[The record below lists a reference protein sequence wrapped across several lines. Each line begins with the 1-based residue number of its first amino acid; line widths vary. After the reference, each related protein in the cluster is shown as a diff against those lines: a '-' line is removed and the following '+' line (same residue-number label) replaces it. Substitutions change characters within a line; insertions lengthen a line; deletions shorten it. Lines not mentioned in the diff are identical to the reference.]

1 MKTQTSDLCENR
13 LLADGAYFR
22 AQTVTQTSCF
32 QVTFTRLKKTHCGSS
47 TRQHASQTCQR
58 SCRYHTARVSWNKRY
73 WEDNAGFRNYS
84 SCWTSTP
91 PATKL
96 LEIETTTAA
105 TLLEIR
111 TTIATYLL
119 GIRNTNVAYLLGI
132 WTTTTYFLEIR
143 TTAASYLFDIRT
155 TTAHLLGGDQN
166 HHCHVLVIRTTATYL
181 LMTGT
186 TNANNLLEIRTTTA
200 TCLLVIRLTI
210 LDIRATAN

>member
-1 MKTQTSDLCENR
+1 MKIGYSLTGLTSG
-13 LLADGAYFR
+13 LL
-22 AQTVTQTSCF
+22 VTQTSCF
-32 QVTFTRLKKTHCGSS
+32 QLTFTRLKKTHCGSS
-47 TRQHASQTCQR
+47 IRQHASQMCQR
-58 SCRYHTARVSWNKRY
+58 SCRNHTARVSWNKRH

-84 SCWTSTP
+84 SCWRSTP

-96 LEIETTTAA
+96 LKMETTTAA

-119 GIRNTNVAYLLGI
+119 GIRNTTVTYLLGI
-132 WTTTTYFLEIR
+132 WTTTTYLLEIR
-143 TTAASYLFDIRT
+143 TTTASYLFDIRT

-181 LMTGT
+181 LITGT

-210 LDIRATAN
+210 LDIRTTAT